1 MAYEC
6 ELLVGWRDIDGVGHM
21 ANTAYLDKAA
31 DTRMLY
37 FAEHGY
43 SWNEFFADGFSP
55 IVFKDEVEYRREARA
70 METVRFTAELAG
82 WSEDHSHFRVRHDVY
97 RGETFLAR
105 VQQTGGFLDLAT
117 RRLVPATER
126 FVAVM
131 ESMAKPED
139 FEVLPSL
146 VNKPDA

>member
-1 MAYEC
+1 MAYER

-37 FAEHGY
+37 FAEQGY

-55 IVFKDEVEYRREARA
+55 VIFKDEVEYRREARA

-82 WSEDHSHFRVRHDVY
+82 WSADASQFTVRHNVY

-105 VQQTGGFLDLAT
+105 VQQTGGFIDLRT
-117 RRLVPATER
+117 RRLVVATPR
-126 FVAVM
+126 FAEVM
-131 ESMAKPED
+131 ETLERPED
-139 FEVLPSL
+139 FVVLPSL
-146 VNKPDA
+146 VVKDAD